1 MAPKKIGRYEI
12 KDVIGRGGMATVY
25 LAFDPNSKRDVAVK
39 VLPRESLGKEA
50 NALERFKKELETIA
64 SLEHPAIVPVYD
76 VGEEE
81 GQPFF
86 VMRYMAG
93 GSLSVL
99 IEEGKLSLQDTARI
113 IERIAVALDH
123 AHRLGI
129 IHRDIKPDNI
139 LFDIHDNPYIS
150 DFGVAK
156 LTEVPGSSN
165 PESRVVGTP
174 GYMSPEQAY
183 DQRVDARSD
192 VYGLGVVIYQMLT
205 GKAMQR
211 FSTNTSLD
219 KVRAYVEQPIPDV
232 LKDNPDLPPEAD
244 LILKTATARDKMDRY
259 DSAIDLA
266 RALNLVAFG
275 ENRLLHPAAT
285 LVDRPGILATSRART
300 RGWLTAGLM
309 TLIAVVGLFA
319 FSGQIP
325 FFSPVSN
332 PTPSLIPATP
342 TLQPTNTP
350 IPATF
355 TPAPAET
362 IPVSPTVIPMPGG
375 SDQIAILS
383 GNQIYLMNMDG
394 TGLIQVRT
402 DNSPKS
408 NLQWISGNRLV
419 YTARN
424 CIYMMNGATKA
435 TQQIACFDLK
445 ESLEGFRISPDEKY
459 VAVSIQKTLN
469 IVPFDLDLFK
479 GVTSRFYLLEMRGIC
494 FYTQYSFRNVLW
506 SADSKFLAARV
517 VDTELTNSD
526 QIFLLFMDLENCANT
541 GPTRVDKFPGLN
553 FLFSNPETTDK
564 ITSFDWDG
572 DHLFLL
578 NDAVRNDG
586 FGDLY
591 LYDSQTQQERIIN
604 PIDGVCCYR
613 DATWSA
619 DGKYILFVFQ
629 KYDSRDVSIYY
640 IRYADI
646 GSGKTF
652 MAIELPD
659 EFFSTPREKPQP
671 VLKPAE

>member
-1 MAPKKIGRYEI
+1 MAPRKIGRYEI

-25 LAFDPNSKRDVAVK
+25 LAYDPNSKRDVAVK
-39 VLPRESLGKEA
+39 VLTRESLGKEA

-64 SLEHPAIVPVYD
+64 SLEHPTIVPVYD

-156 LTEVPGSSN
+156 LTEVPGSAN

-205 GKAMQR
+205 GRAIQR

-219 KVRAYVEQPIPDV
+219 KVRAYVEQPVPDV
-232 LKDNPDLPPEAD
+232 LKDNPELPPKAD
-244 LILKTATARDKMDRY
+244 TIIKTAMAREKTNRY

-266 RALNLVAFG
+266 RALNMVAFG
-275 ENRLLHPAAT
+275 EDRLLNPAAT
-285 LVDRPGILATSRART
+285 LVDRPGIFGASRSRT
-300 RGWLTAGLM
+300 RGWLTAGLL
-309 TLIAVVGLFA
+309 TLIAFLGIFA
-319 FSGQIP
+319 FNGQFP
-325 FFSPVSN
+325 FFSPAS
-332 PTPSLIPATP
+332 PTPSPFPATS
-342 TLQPTNTP
+342 TP
-350 IPATF
+350 LPTF
-355 TPAPAET
+355 TPVPPTFTA
-362 IPVSPTVIPMPGG
+362 SPTATPEVTPTAVPMPGG

-383 GNQIYLMNMDG
+383 GNQIYLMNTDG
-394 TGLIQVRT
+394 VGLIQVRT

-419 YTARN
+419 YMARN
-424 CIYMMNGATKA
+424 CIYLLDGATKA
-435 TQQIACFDLK
+435 TQRIACFDLK
-445 ESLEGFRISPDEKY
+445 ESLEGFRVSPDEKL
-459 VAVSIQKTLN
+459 VAVTIEKTLN

-479 GVTSRFYLLEMRGIC
+479 SVTSRWHLSVMKGIC
-494 FYTQYSFRNVLW
+494 FYTQYSFTNVLW
-506 SADSKFLAARV
+506 SDDGRFLAARV

-526 QIFLLFMDLENCANT
+526 QIFLLHMDFSNCANT

-553 FLFSNPETTDK
+553 FRFSNPNSNEK

-572 DHLFLL
+572 NHLFLL
-578 NDAVRNDG
+578 NDSVRNDG

-591 LYDSQTQQERIIN
+591 LYDSQTQQETVLN

-619 DGKYILFVFQ
+619 DRKYILFVFQ
-629 KYDSRDVSIYY
+629 RYDESDVSIYY
-640 IRYADI
+640 IPYADI

-652 MAIELPD
+652 TPIELPD

-671 VLKPAE
+671 VLKPVQ